1 MQAIDFVHFLIRWKV
16 FIFLG
21 MNQLLDRL
29 VFVVVYH
36 VFLNGFDVYDL
47 TDLQF
52 LQLNLGVDLKLLVNG
67 LNFKVICLLL
77 H

>member
-1 MQAIDFVHFLIRWKV
+1 
-16 FIFLG
+16 